1 MLDFQAVILR
11 ALICHIIYTGAR
23 NKQSGKSFHAS
34 HSLGIYTP
42 QKMFLLAFSFANF
55 ETTRGNT
62 GKANIYTAQKRFLL
76 NFQNSQMKK
85 RGETLFGE
93 CIRGLHTKD

>member
-1 MLDFQAVILR
+1 MEVT
-11 ALICHIIYTGAR
+11 HIV
-23 NKQSGKSFHAS
+23 
-34 HSLGIYTP
+34 LVYTP
-42 QKMFLLAFSFANF
+42 QKMFPLAFSFANF

-62 GKANIYTAQKRFLL
+62 GKANISYTAKKNLLL

-93 CIRGLHTKD
+93 CIVP

>member
-1 MLDFQAVILR
+1 MME
-11 ALICHIIYTGAR
+11 
-23 NKQSGKSFHAS
+23 
-34 HSLGIYTP
+34 YTP
-42 QKMFLLAFSFANF
+42 QKMFLLAFPFANF

-62 GKANIYTAQKRFLL
+62 GKANISFLSLFNYTAQKKFLL

-93 CIRGLHTKD
+93 CTSD

>member
-1 MLDFQAVILR
+1 MTA
-11 ALICHIIYTGAR
+11 
-23 NKQSGKSFHAS
+23 NM
-34 HSLGIYTP
+34 YTP

-62 GKANIYTAQKRFLL
+62 GKANYTAQKKFLL

-93 CIRGLHTKD
+93 CT